1 MAKKENKA
9 QHIINAT
16 LKVKRKEYITPHYLR
31 ITLTGADVPRFAAAT
46 VGENNKIFIPPV
58 GVNEIHFPQFEN
70 GKWLFPDA
78 AVSPSVRTYT
88 HRGIDLEK
96 NEMYIDFVAHGDN
109 GPASAWAMH
118 AEEGAILGIAMYA
131 LQTELYP
138 QADWYLL
145 AGDATALPVLSAILE
160 DLPETAAGVAHFLV
174 ESPQEIQHIRT
185 RSKVVVNW
193 HFYGDSLQNTILEDR
208 ISEIELPEVPTKRFA
223 YVAAEFSAVKTIR
236 NYLRK
241 VQNWTREELYA
252 YSYWKL
258 GTSEDQSAMER
269 REEHQ
274 SIQH

>member
-46 VGENNKIFIPPV
+46 VGENNKIFIPPA
-58 GVNEIHFPQFEN
+58 GVTEIHFPTFEN
-70 GKWLFPDA
+70 GKWSPLPPE
-78 AVSPSVRTYT
+78 VSPAVRTYT

-109 GPASAWAMH
+109 GPASAWAIH
-118 AEEGAILGIAMYA
+118 AKEGDPLGIAMYG
-131 LQTELYP
+131 LKTELYP
-138 QADWYLL
+138 EADWYLL
-145 AGDATALPVLSAILE
+145 AGDATAIPVISAILE
-160 DLPETAAGVAHFLV
+160 DLPENTHGVAHILV
-174 ESPQEIQHIRT
+174 ESPQEIQPIQT

-193 HFYGDSLQNTILEDR
+193 HFYGENLQNTILEDR
-208 ISEIELPEVPTKRFA
+208 IREIPLPEATTRRFG
-223 YVAAEFSAVKTIR
+223 YVAAEFSAVKAIR

-241 VQNWTREELYA
+241 ELNWTKEELYA
-252 YSYWKL
+252 YSYWKF
-258 GTSEDQSAMER
+258 GTSEEQSATER

-274 SIQH
+274 SV